1 MAIDDADV
9 RGLRIH
15 NCRAKQKHNNQQTS
29 WITTL
34 FVHIGMMWMQEEA
47 DDNNINQYE
56 MMKQL
61 AV

>member
-1 MAIDDADV
+1 MAIDNADV

-47 DDNNINQYE
+47 DDNIINQ
-56 MMKQL
+56 QQ
-61 AV
+61 